1 MKSISIN
8 IKKLGKLR
16 DAGSIKLNNLMI
28 FSGESG
34 LGKSYV
40 AILCHYFFDILL
52 DRSRIS
58 RFFEEQGFDYDQMW
72 PTFKNEGIAL
82 SFKKE
87 TFEQWLAVDAVKY
100 VGYMINNERLEGK
113 IEVSLPDNIDST
125 ISIAYSEE
133 MTGLVNNEDASI
145 RLTLASLSTRMKDNA
160 FHEES
165 PFAFLFRFYLIQSLF
180 GQHTALKESFVFPPS
195 RGPLLT
201 EEVKPITGIYSKF
214 KDCLYQ
220 LKRPLRD
227 GEEINSETLTLFEH
241 ILNGKVSYRDN
252 DYVYVT
258 DNIELPI
265 SAAAA
270 SIRELA
276 PIEQM
281 VRKVDL
287 SKTAILI
294 EEPEAHLHPLKQR
307 MMADITSS
315 LMRAGAIMQIT
326 THSDYYLR
334 RINELMLF
342 NKLVG
347 KSNVKE
353 IVASLGIPSALAID
367 PTKVS
372 AYLLQRRK
380 EDDSTEIIE
389 QDLNSGI
396 PFASFH
402 DALKESLSTLVKL
415 NEFLDTS
422 DERD

>member
-1 MKSISIN
+1 
-8 IKKLGKLR
+8 
-16 DAGSIKLNNLMI
+16 
-28 FSGESG
+28 
-34 LGKSYV
+34 
-40 AILCHYFFDILL
+40 
-52 DRSRIS
+52 
-58 RFFEEQGFDYDQMW
+58 
-72 PTFKNEGIAL
+72 
-82 SFKKE
+82 
-87 TFEQWLAVDAVKY
+87 
-100 VGYMINNERLEGK
+100 MINNERLEGE